1 MTKKATQG
9 RLPWYIFPAAGML
22 PVAVLVLCVCVGSV
36 QVPLGDV
43 WNAIFGLP
51 VSRETHRAIILYTRL
66 PRVLCAGLMG
76 AALSLCGAA
85 MQGLLR
91 NPLADGSTLGVSSG
105 AALGAAVSI
114 VLGVS
119 IPGLPLAGAAGMA
132 MLFAFGSLAMILGLA
147 YGMDRSLSTQTLI
160 LIGVIF
166 SMLVSSLLS
175 LLITFSG
182 EKLRTITY
190 WTMGS
195 LSGKSYAQAGLLA
208 LALAAFGAPLLCRGR
223 ELNAFALG
231 EDNALHVGVPVK
243 TVKLTVMASASAL
256 IGVCVS
262 VGGSIAFVGLVVP
275 HVIRLLA
282 GPDHRR
288 LLPLSMAAGA
298 AFLMLAD
305 LLARWVL
312 RPVELP
318 VGVVTS
324 LIGAVFFL
332 SIFYR
337 SRKGG
342 AKAC

>member
-1 MTKKATQG
+1 MKTARK
-9 RLPWYIFPAAGML
+9 I
-22 PVAVLVLCVCVGSV
+22 VASCLLTALLSAVFLLCVCLGSV
-36 QVPLGDV
+36 AVPLGDTLSLLGGAMEGREAPEGMYS
-43 WNAIFGLP
+43 AIVLSLR
-51 VSRETHRAIILYTRL
+51 V

-105 AALGAAVSI
+105 AALGAALSI
-114 VLGVS
+114 VLGFS

-132 MLFAFGSLAMILGLA
+132 MVFAFGSLAAILALS
-147 YGMDRSLSTQTLI
+147 YGMDRSLATHTLI

-195 LSGKSYAQAGLLA
+195 LSGKSYEQAGLLA
-208 LALAAFGAPLLCRGR
+208 GALLLFGGVLLCQSR
-223 ELNAFALG
+223 ELNAFSVG
-231 EDNALHVGVPVK
+231 EDNALHVGVPVRR
-243 TVKLTVMASASAL
+243 VKLTVMAASSAL
-256 IGVCVS
+256 IGVCVAI
-262 VGGSIAFVGLVVP
+262 GGSIAFVGLVIP
-275 HVIRLLA
+275 HVMRLIV

-288 LLPLSMAAGA
+288 LLPLSLFAGA
-298 AFLMLAD
+298 VFLMLAD
-305 LLARWVL
+305 LAARWVL
-312 RPVELP
+312 SPLELP

-332 SIFYR
+332 FIFYR
-337 SRKGG
+337 SRKEGRV
-342 AKAC
+342 